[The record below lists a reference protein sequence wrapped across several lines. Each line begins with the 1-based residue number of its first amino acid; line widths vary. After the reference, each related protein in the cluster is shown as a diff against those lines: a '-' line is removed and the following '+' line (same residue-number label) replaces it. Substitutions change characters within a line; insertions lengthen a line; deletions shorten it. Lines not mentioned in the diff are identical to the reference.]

1 MIDILHQTMYHR
13 NNILTVKLSE
23 KRSKFSIYLRNLSA
37 SPSYKTAFYLCLGIA
52 NKRKIRITTKLPI
65 WSPNIASI
73 FVNTSPCYSL
83 HQQWEPSP
91 QIIHSH
97 SLRKEWFSQI
107 FTNIFVFPS
116 SGKFLQAKYLLKEQL
131 KGEPIIWYFN
141 WRERLSE
148 AEREDVRM
156 RLSLVG
162 CNKKLQGLLV
172 SPLK

>member
-73 FVNTSPCYSL
+73 FVNTSPCSL
-83 HQQWEPSP
+83 SASAMRT
-91 QIIHSH
+91 ITTNNS
-97 SLRKEWFSQI
+97 FSFFAKGMI
-107 FTNIFVFPS
+107 LTNIHKHFCFS
-116 SGKFLQAKYLLKEQL
+116 ICRK
-131 KGEPIIWYFN
+131 
-141 WRERLSE
+141 
-148 AEREDVRM
+148 
-156 RLSLVG
+156 
-162 CNKKLQGLLV
+162 V
-172 SPLK
+172 SPSKIFV